1 MSETHVKNQKNI
13 SNAKSTPKGTRCVAV
28 VGPQSSG
35 KTTLIESMLLASE
48 TIIKKGRVGDGTTV
62 GDNNPEA
69 RARQMTTDMTPIR
82 FNYLGDDWVA
92 LDCPGAVDLAQDA
105 RQAMMVADAVI
116 VVTDPDADRMLALGP
131 ILRFLDDHKIPH
143 MLFINKLDTTSGP
156 VRELLQAAQRQ
167 SARPLVLRHIPLVRA
182 NKITG
187 YVDLV
192 AERAYHY
199 ELDKPSERIPIEK
212 FSDDSVPGERRALI
226 EKLSDFD
233 DALLEK
239 LLEDVVPDKNEVYR
253 HLTKDLQ
260 EDLIVPVFIGA
271 AEHEHGVRR
280 LMKALRHETPTADKT
295 AARLG
300 IPEGNLVAQIY
311 KVQYAAHVGKLS
323 LARVWRGT
331 LKDGDTLAGVRISNM
346 QDGAEP
352 KLGKAKA
359 RNVGAGNVVALGKL
373 DVGRAGTILSEAA
386 ALPPAVWPV
395 PPAALYSVAVAA
407 KDRKDDVK
415 LGDALRKVCEED
427 PSLSLH
433 HVPETSE
440 MVLRG
445 QGDVQLQI
453 ALERVKRKFD
463 LSVETRTPQVPY
475 RETIRKGVV
484 QHARHKRQSGGHGQF
499 ADIKVEIKP
508 LPRGQGFTF
517 TDAIVGGVVPRNFIP
532 GVEAG
537 LRDNIVQ
544 GPLGF
549 PVVDLNVKLFDGQY
563 HSVDSS
569 DQAFRTAARIAMTE
583 GLPQCEPVLLEPI
596 YEVNIYVPSE
606 FTSKIQRAVTQHRVQ
621 ILGFDAREG
630 WDGWETIQVNM
641 PESEMQ
647 NLIIEIRSISQ
658 GIGTYEAKFSHYQEL
673 IGRDAEKVTQ
683 GRKQHPG
690 AAH

>member
-1 MSETHVKNQKNI
+1 MSEANTK
-13 SNAKSTPKGTRCVAV
+13 TPNKGTRCIAL

-35 KTTLIESMLLASE
+35 KTTLLESMLFAAGA
-48 TIIKKGRVGDGTTV
+48 IPKRGRVSTGTTV
-62 GDNNPEA
+62 GDAAPEA
-69 RARQMTTDMTPIR
+69 RSRQMSTQITPAR
-82 FNYLGDDWVA
+82 FSYLGDEWVV
-92 LDCPGAVDLAQDA
+92 LDCPGAVDLGQDA
-105 RQAMMVADAVI
+105 RQGMMVADTVI

-131 ILRFLDDHKIPH
+131 ILRFLDEHRIPH
-143 MLFINKLDTTSGP
+143 ILFINKLDTTAAS
-156 VRELLQAAQRQ
+156 VRDLLGAAQRQ

-182 NKITG
+182 GKITG

-192 AERAYHY
+192 AERSYHY

-212 FSDDSVPGERRALI
+212 FSDDSVPDSRRELI

-239 LLEDVVPDKNEVYR
+239 LLQDITPDKKEVYR
-253 HLTKDLQ
+253 QLTKDLQ
-260 EDLIVPVFIGA
+260 EDLIVPVMIGA

-280 LMKALRHETPTADKT
+280 LMKALRHEVPSAATTAD
-295 AARLG
+295 RLG
-300 IPEGNLVAQIY
+300 IPDEPLAAQIY
-311 KVQYAAHVGKLS
+311 RIDHAPHIGKLS
-323 LARVWRGT
+323 LMRVWRGT
-331 LKDGDTLAGVRISNM
+331 LKDGDTLAGVRISSM

-352 KLGKAKA
+352 KLGKARVHGVA
-359 RNVGAGNVVALGKL
+359 AGNVVAISKLEVGK
-373 DVGRAGTILSEAA
+373 AGTILTATGTVEPDFWPKAA
-386 ALPPAVWPV
+386 TP
-395 PPAALYSVAVAA
+395 LYTVAVMA

-415 LGDALRKVCEED
+415 LGEALRKVCEED
-427 PSLSLH
+427 PSLTLH
-433 HVPETSE
+433 HAAETAE
-440 MVLRG
+440 MQLRG
-445 QGDVQLQI
+445 QGDIQLQL
-453 ALERVKRKFD
+453 ALDRVKRKFD
-463 LSVETRTPQVPY
+463 LVVETRIPQVPY

-569 DQAFRTAARIAMTE
+569 DQAFRTAARLALTE

-596 YEVNIYVPSE
+596 CEVNIYVPAE
-606 FTSKIQRAVTQHRVQ
+606 FTSKVQRAVTQHRAQ
-621 ILGFDAREG
+621 ILGFDARQG
-630 WDGWETIQVNM
+630 WDGWEVIQVNM

-647 NLIIEIRSISQ
+647 NLITEIRSISQ
-658 GIGTYEAKFSHYQEL
+658 GIGTYESRFSHYAEL
-673 IGRDAEKVTQ
+673 IGRDAERVTQ
-683 GRKQHPG
+683 QRKQFL
-690 AAH
+690 ATAH

>member
-1 MSETHVKNQKNI
+1 MSDANNK
-13 SNAKSTPKGTRCVAV
+13 TPPTEKGTRCIAL

-35 KTTLIESMLLASE
+35 KTTLLESMLLAAGV
-48 TIIKKGRVGDGTTV
+48 IQKKGRVGNGTTV
-62 GDNNPEA
+62 GDSNPEA
-69 RARQMTTDMTPIR
+69 RSRQMSTQTTPAR
-82 FNYLGDDWVA
+82 FSYLGDDWVV
-92 LDCPGAVDLAQDA
+92 LDAPGAVDLSQDA
-105 RQAMMVADAVI
+105 RQAMLVADTVV

-131 ILRFLDDHKIPH
+131 IFRFLDDHKIPH
-143 MLFINKLDTTSGP
+143 ILFINKLDTTSGP
-156 VRELLQAAQRQ
+156 VRELIGAAQRQ

-212 FSDDSVPGERRALI
+212 FSDDSVPDERRALL

-239 LLEDVVPDKNEVYR
+239 LLEDMIPDKNEVYR
-253 HLTKDLQ
+253 QLTKDLQ
-260 EDLIVPVFIGA
+260 EDLIVPVLIGA

-280 LMKALRHETPTADKT
+280 LMKAMRHEVPCAAKTAD
-295 AARLG
+295 RLG
-300 IPEGNLVAQIY
+300 IPNEPLAAQIY
-311 KVQYAAHVGKLS
+311 RVEFAPHVGKLS
-323 LARVWRGT
+323 LIRVWRGT
-331 LKDGDTLAGVRISNM
+331 LKDGDALAGVRISNM

-352 KLGKAKA
+352 KLAKQ
-359 RNVGAGNVVALGKL
+359 RVHKVGPGDVVAISKL
-373 DVGRAGTILSEAA
+373 EAGRAGTILLADR
-386 ALPPAVWPV
+386 AVEPEEWASSPH
-395 PPAALYSVAVAA
+395 PLYTVAVVA

-415 LGDALRKVCEED
+415 LGEALRKICEED
-427 PSLSLH
+427 PSLTLH
-433 HVPETSE
+433 HVAETAE
-440 MVLRG
+440 MLLRG
-445 QGDVQLQI
+445 QGDIQLHI
-453 ALERVKRKFD
+453 ALERVRRKFD
-463 LSVETRTPQVPY
+463 LVIETRTPQVPY
-475 RETIRKGVV
+475 RETIRKAVV

-508 LPRGQGFTF
+508 LPRGEGFTF

-569 DQAFRTAARIAMTE
+569 DQAFRTAARLALTE
-583 GLPQCEPVLLEPI
+583 GLPQCDPVLLEPI
-596 YEVNIYVPSE
+596 CEVNIYVPSE
-606 FTSKIQRAVTQHRVQ
+606 FTSKVQRAVTQHRVQ
-621 ILGFDAREG
+621 ILGFNAREG
-630 WDGWETIQVNM
+630 WDGWEVIKVNM

-647 NLIIEIRSISQ
+647 TLITEIRSISQ
-658 GIGTYEAKFSHYQEL
+658 GIGTFEHRFSHYQEL
-673 IGRDAEKVTQ
+673 SGRDADKVTQ
-683 GRKQHPG
+683 QRKQYLN